1 MRGLKAGFGGRGMT
15 DVSVIIPARN
25 EEFLQ
30 QTIDDVLSNIR
41 ADSEVI
47 AILDGYWP
55 EVGIPQH
62 ERLTI
67 MHYEQS
73 IGQRAAVNEGA
84 RLSDAAFVMKLDAH
98 CGVDEGFD
106 VKLMADCKKDWTV
119 IPRMYNFH
127 VFDWKCNACG
137 HQVYQG
143 PIPKECEE
151 CKKSEGFEKVI
162 VWKRRLNR
170 FSDFMRF
177 DKNMK
182 FNYWSA
188 YKRRPEAQEDIADLM
203 SSIGA
208 CFFMRRDR
216 FFELG
221 GMDEAHGSWGQFGTE
236 VACKAWLSGG
246 RHVVNKNTWFAHMFR
261 TNNGFSFPYPLSGK
275 QVGRARKHSKNLW
288 LKNKWPQATRKLSW
302 LIDKFEP
309 IPDWHSES
317 EVKKAN
323 KKASKKMVKVK
334 HKRPD
339 GTVYYTKK
347 VKG

>member
-1 MRGLKAGFGGRGMT
+1 MT

-84 RLSDAAFVMKLDAH
+84 RLSDATFVMKLDAH
-98 CGVDEGFD
+98 CAVDEGFD
-106 VKLMADCKKDWTV
+106 VKLMADCQKDWTV

-143 PIPKECEE
+143 PIPEECEE
-151 CKKSEGFEKVI
+151 CKKSEGFEKI
-162 VWKRRLNR
+162 LVWKPRPNRR
-170 FSDFMRF
+170 SDFMRF

-188 YKRRPEAQEDIADLM
+188 YGKRPEAKGDIADLM

-216 FFELG
+216 FFQLG
-221 GMDEAHGSWGQFGTE
+221 GMDEAHGSWGQFGTV

-261 TNNGFSFPYPLSGK
+261 TNGNGFSFPYPLSGK

-288 LKNKWPQATRKLSW
+288 LKDKWPQATRKLSW

-309 IPDWHSES
+309 IPDWHSEA

-339 GTVYYTKK
+339 GTIYYTTK

>member
-1 MRGLKAGFGGRGMT
+1 MT

-30 QTIDDVLSNIR
+30 QTINDVLSNIR

-47 AILDGYWP
+47 AIFDGYWP
-55 EVGIPQH
+55 EPGIPQQ
-62 ERLTI
+62 ERLTV

-84 RLSDAAFVMKLDAH
+84 RLSDATFVMKLDAH
-98 CGVDEGFD
+98 CAVDEGFD
-106 VKLMADCKKDWTV
+106 VKLMADCQKDWTV

-188 YKRRPEAQEDIADLM
+188 YKGRPEAQGDIADLM

-288 LKNKWPQATRKLSW
+288 LKDKWPQATRKLSW
-302 LIDKFEP
+302 LINKFEP

-339 GTVYYTKK
+339 GTIYYTTK

>member
-1 MRGLKAGFGGRGMT
+1 MT

-30 QTIDDVLSNIR
+30 QTIDNVISNIR

-47 AILDGYWP
+47 AVLDGYWTEP
-55 EVGIPQH
+55 GIPQH

-67 MHYEQS
+67 IHREQS

-84 RLSDAAFVMKLDAH
+84 RLSDACFVMKLDAH
-98 CGVDEGFD
+98 CAVDEGFD
-106 VKLMADCKKDWTV
+106 VKLMADCKEDWTV
-119 IPRMYNFH
+119 IPRMYNLH
-127 VFDWKCNACG
+127 AFDWKCNACG

-143 PIPKECEE
+143 PIPKKCEK

-162 VWKRRLNR
+162 IWKPRLNKM
-170 FSDFMRF
+170 SDFMRF
-177 DKNMK
+177 DNNMK
-182 FNYWSA
+182 FNYWGA
-188 YKRRPEAQEDIADLM
+188 YKNRPEAQGDVVDLM

-261 TNNGFSFPYPLSGK
+261 TNSDGFSFPYPLSGK

-288 LKNKWPQATRKLSW
+288 LKNKWPQATRKLPW
-302 LIDKFEP
+302 LIEKFRP
-309 IPDWHSES
+309 IPDWHSET
-317 EVKKAN
+317 EVKAMNEKVGIKKRN
-323 KKASKKMVKVK
+323 KTKGKIVKVK
-334 HKRPD
+334 HKRTD

-347 VKG
+347 TKG